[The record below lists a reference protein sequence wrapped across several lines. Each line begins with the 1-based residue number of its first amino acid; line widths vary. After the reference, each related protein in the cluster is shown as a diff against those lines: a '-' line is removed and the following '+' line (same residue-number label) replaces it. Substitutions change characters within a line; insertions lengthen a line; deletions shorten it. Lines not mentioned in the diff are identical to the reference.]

1 MHNSFVVSLNYNW
14 MDQHKDLGQQ
24 GETGRRRSASTKREA
39 TRKRVWRVR
48 STWFIKQRRYNAA
61 PTRVIS
67 PFLSFAAL
75 WKHSSF
81 FSISA
86 PSRGHNKIIVSLSLS
101 TRVLFR
107 FTDSRAIPEIESL
120 SLSLLFILATSS
132 FYIYYY
138 RDLRRWSSIY

>member
-101 TRVLFR
+101 LREFCFALLTRGPFR
-107 FTDSRAIPEIESL
+107 RSNRSL
-120 SLSLLFILATSS
+120 SLSIIYLGHLFFLYILL
-132 FYIYYY
+132 
-138 RDLRRWSSIY
+138 

>member
-81 FSISA
+81 FFYFCSK
-86 PSRGHNKIIVSLSLS
+86 SRPQQNH
-101 TRVLFR
+101 R
-107 FTDSRAIPEIESL
+107 L
-120 SLSLLFILATSS
+120 SLSLREFCFALLTRGPFRRSNRSLSLYYLSWPPLLFI
-132 FYIYYY
+132 YI
-138 RDLRRWSSIY
+138 IIET

>member
-101 TRVLFR
+101 LREFCFALLTRGPFR
-107 FTDSRAIPEIESL
+107 RSNRSL
-120 SLSLLFILATSS
+120 SLYYLSWPPLLFI
-132 FYIYYY
+132 YI
-138 RDLRRWSSIY
+138 IIET